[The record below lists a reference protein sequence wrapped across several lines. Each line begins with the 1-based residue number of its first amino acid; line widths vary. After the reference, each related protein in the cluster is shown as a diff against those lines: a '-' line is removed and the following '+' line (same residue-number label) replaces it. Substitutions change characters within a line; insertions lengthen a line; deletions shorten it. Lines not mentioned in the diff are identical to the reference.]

1 MRWII
6 FSHSSCRA
14 NGTLITHE
22 YNSSGQN
29 ADTASYYSNRLECAK
44 YVAKNIL
51 NKYKKSEDIV
61 ASDFYFSTAYN
72 TSSNNYTLMGYAEY
86 MKSYNWGYYENHKS
100 NVDKMS
106 HDFN

>member
-1 MRWII
+1 MRWIYFHI
-6 FSHSSCRA
+6 LRRA

-72 TSSNNYTLMGYAEY
+72 TSSNNYTLMGYE
-86 MKSYNWGYYENHKS
+86 EL
-100 NVDKMS
+100 
-106 HDFN
+106 